1 MTYLAIIFAC
11 LVTCFLI
18 VKLAKYAV
26 VLNMVLLAVAII
38 GLLIIPLNATI
49 GIYMAVWSICLIL
62 IFWILFSLTGF
73 ISLVVV
79 TPVMLLLGAIG
90 LLKK

>member
-1 MTYLAIIFAC
+1 MTYLAVIFAC

-18 VKLAKYAV
+18 VKLAKWATA
-26 VLNMVLLAVAII
+26 LNLVLLATTII

-62 IFWILFSLTGF
+62 IFWILFGVTGF
-73 ISLVVV
+73 ITLIVI
-79 TPVMLLLGAIG
+79 TPFKILLGAIG

>member
-11 LVTCFLI
+11 LVICFLI
-18 VKLAKYAV
+18 VKLAKWATA
-26 VLNMVLLAVAII
+26 LNLVLLATTII

-62 IFWILFSLTGF
+62 IFWILFGVTSFVTL
-73 ISLVVV
+73 IVV
-79 TPVMLLLGAIG
+79 TPFKILLRAIN
-90 LLKK
+90 LIKK